1 MAFGKPLLKSIVEQD
16 QEGERLWQIL
26 TVYEGVVNLEIMAMA
41 SLNISLPQSLKDYV
55 EDRVSVGGY
64 STPSE
69 YLRELLRQDQKQ
81 RTEDK
86 LETLL
91 LEGLESGE
99 PIEITPEYWENKRK
113 RLVERHAKKTG
124 SR

>member
-1 MAFGKPLLKSIVEQD
+1 M
-16 QEGERLWQIL
+16 

>member
-1 MAFGKPLLKSIVEQD
+1 M
-16 QEGERLWQIL
+16 
-26 TVYEGVVNLEIMAMA
+26 TVYEGVINFEIMAMA

-99 PIEITPEYWENKRK
+99 PIEITPEFWENKRK
-113 RLVERHAKKTG
+113 RLVERNAKKTG